1 MHIMYSETTESPEK
15 WSQNRQEPV
24 QNQNFWQSK
33 QYNGAVVT
41 ITADKR
47 KLVENWQRIGFLKNQ
62 TWGRPR

>member
-1 MHIMYSETTESPEK
+1 MTESPEK
-15 WSQNRQEPV
+15 WPQNRQEPV

-47 KLVENWQRIGFLKNQ
+47 TVKNWLKIGNEQDF
-62 TWGRPR
+62 